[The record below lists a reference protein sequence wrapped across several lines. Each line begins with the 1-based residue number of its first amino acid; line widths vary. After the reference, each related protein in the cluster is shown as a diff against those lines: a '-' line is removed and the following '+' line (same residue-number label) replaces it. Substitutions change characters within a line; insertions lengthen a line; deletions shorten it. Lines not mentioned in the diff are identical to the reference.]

1 MDETKTGIN
10 QEIDLETEKIEPSAS
25 VMSKIRPNPSKK

>member
-10 QEIDLETEKIEPSAS
+10 QEIDLETEKIAPSAS
-25 VMSKIRPNPSKK
+25 VMERYTQIHLK